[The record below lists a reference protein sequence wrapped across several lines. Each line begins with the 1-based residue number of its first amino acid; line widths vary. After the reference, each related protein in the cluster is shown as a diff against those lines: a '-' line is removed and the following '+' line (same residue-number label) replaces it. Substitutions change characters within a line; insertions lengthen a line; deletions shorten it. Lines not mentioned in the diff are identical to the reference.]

1 MNPVNPTALSRW
13 LAAWE
18 QTFPKSEPLPF
29 HNVHLLGPFDNT
41 GYQGLLLSYPP
52 EEEQDL
58 RAAYQGKGGQVTWA
72 PLPGLEG
79 VLEEAADL
87 GAWVTPEPWSVV
99 YLYAEIRVDAPR
111 VAQICL
117 GSPGMVRA
125 WADGQ
130 LILSPMIPRPA
141 HVLDDRLLVSLKP
154 GINPFL
160 FKLHFGP
167 EPWGWEWHCVSYG
180 EPQEVS
186 EILQGVI
193 EQTEN
198 GPKRL
203 MARYSLVEVLA
214 VQADAPATH
223 QALKALSEDP
233 MATRWDRTWAQMAAL
248 VHQETGSFLPLHD
261 LPIIYEPVTDIEVHP
276 GFWPQS
282 PPPAR
287 ELLVVDVSEASPQE
301 EFALSV
307 LQGLV
312 NREEPSLYLLH
323 TRYSRHDRQWLEEL
337 HFEGY
342 SSQEISVQAAWARFR
357 DGVNG
362 AVLYDGAIMD
372 EIGAYHSD
380 RLNQTNLLMMI
391 GALEDGVPLTAEMNE
406 SLNLPVIFDA
416 RDRWASQY
424 EMMCWA
430 YQELFPCM
438 DHRILAT
445 QYPGIFLLTDY
456 LVAFKIF
463 TFWFPEHR
471 ALPENNLLNGILAS
485 TPPNTP
491 ILGWWFDWMPDPQDP
506 DLRHAD
512 AVMEE
517 PGLLR
522 GSAFGKVLTPSHEAT
537 NLSVHSGVPVG
548 AYRHSAPDVPE
559 WDPEKVYCTF
569 ILSDGDNLGE
579 ALMMRTRDLQWDRPG
594 RGRVPVGW
602 SFAPAAARL
611 APPVLNYYLRT
622 ASAND
627 LLVGGLGI
635 GYTEPMMY
643 LRAYPMQREALYADY
658 TRLTDEALKWID
670 TSCLWLI
677 NGGDE
682 EEDRYAAGS
691 SGQLQGIFT
700 GYGGGPEMA
709 QARLAPGG
717 VAALRAANRLLEGQS
732 EADNLNAME
741 ADLRAAAGES
751 RPGFLE
757 AWVLNWDWS
766 MDMLQEIQRR
776 LGEDFVFVRPDV
788 LVQLYQR
795 WETSNPGRS

>member
-1 MNPVNPTALSRW
+1 
-13 LAAWE
+13 
-18 QTFPKSEPLPF
+18 
-29 HNVHLLGPFDNT
+29 
-41 GYQGLLLSYPP
+41 
-52 EEEQDL
+52 
-58 RAAYQGKGGQVTWA
+58 
-72 PLPGLEG
+72 
-79 VLEEAADL
+79 
-87 GAWVTPEPWSVV
+87 
-99 YLYAEIRVDAPR
+99 
-111 VAQICL
+111 
-117 GSPGMVRA
+117 
-125 WADGQ
+125 
-130 LILSPMIPRPA
+130 
-141 HVLDDRLLVSLKP
+141 
-154 GINPFL
+154 
-160 FKLHFGP
+160 
-167 EPWGWEWHCVSYG
+167 
-180 EPQEVS
+180 
-186 EILQGVI
+186 
-193 EQTEN
+193 
-198 GPKRL
+198 
-203 MARYSLVEVLA
+203 
-214 VQADAPATH
+214 
-223 QALKALSEDP
+223 
-233 MATRWDRTWAQMAAL
+233 
-248 VHQETGSFLPLHD
+248 
-261 LPIIYEPVTDIEVHP
+261 
-276 GFWPQS
+276 
-282 PPPAR
+282 
-287 ELLVVDVSEASPQE
+287 
-301 EFALSV
+301 
-307 LQGLV
+307 
-312 NREEPSLYLLH
+312 
-323 TRYSRHDRQWLEEL
+323 
-337 HFEGY
+337 
-342 SSQEISVQAAWARFR
+342 
-357 DGVNG
+357 
-362 AVLYDGAIMD
+362 MD

-416 RDRWASQY
+416 RDRWVSQY
-424 EMMCWA
+424 EMMRWA
-430 YQELFPCM
+430 YEELFPRM

-463 TFWFPEHR
+463 TFWFPAHR
-471 ALPENNLLNGILAS
+471 ALPEDNLLNGILAS

-491 ILGWWFDWMPDPQDP
+491 ILGWWFDWMPDPHDP

-579 ALMMRTRDLQWDRPG
+579 ALMMRTCDLQWDRPG

-717 VAALRAANRLLEGQS
+717 VAALRAATRLLEGQS